1 MGGEK
6 GVRGLAHFW
15 CCMAAKALRRRR
27 RPPAWA
33 PFTLLLCSAY
43 LCCEEAAA
51 ATSPAEVL
59 LVSQAT
65 ENLTDYA
72 EITQRINARYAARH
86 AYGFVGTQS
95 EEQGD
100 SAITG
105 TLMRTQRSCAGRSER
120 LGARP

>member
-1 MGGEK
+1 M
-6 GVRGLAHFW
+6 VPTTV
-15 CCMAAKALRRRR
+15 ALWRRR
-27 RPPAWA
+27 RPPAWS
-33 PFTLLLCSAY
+33 PLTLLLCSAY

-86 AYGFVGTQS
+86 AYGFVGAQS

-105 TLMRTQRSCAGRSER
+105 TLMRTQCSRAGRSER